1 MTKEKATPTKKKE
14 AAPKVADKAPEKESA
29 PVAEKKAAPDYVKVR
44 SVAKVSLR
52 QFSTG
57 IVIYPGNEKD
67 MKNDGWLHSQITA
80 RYLEKV

>member
-1 MTKEKATPTKKKE
+1 MSKEKT
-14 AAPKVADKAPEKESA
+14 AAPKKTAAPEKEA
-29 PVAEKKAAPDYVKVR
+29 PVAEQKKKVAEKKAVSDFVKVR

-67 MKNDGWLHSQITA
+67 MKNDGWLRSQIEA
-80 RYLEKV
+80 RYLETV